1 MEYKFNGQLSFD
13 DFVQMNRFYMVE
25 IFFKGKISIIFII
38 AIIFFIGSFIYNF
51 VFYNSIRF
59 VEDILPILFFGL
71 VILFAI
77 KRPKILYKKYFEKD
91 KMSQEEHTFII
102 NENEISMT
110 TENSF
115 IKFTK
120 DKINKIKFDKDSIYI
135 FISENKLCII
145 KSRYLNNLTEFNE
158 LKDFLNL
165 KYINKI

>member
-1 MEYKFNGQLSFD
+1 MEYKFSGKLSFD

-25 IFFKGKISIIFII
+25 MFFKGKISIIFII
-38 AIIFFIGSFIYNF
+38 AIIFSIGSLIYNL
-51 VFYNSIRF
+51 VLYNSISF
-59 VEDILPILFFGL
+59 VEDILPILIFGL
-71 VILFAI
+71 AILFII

-120 DKINKIKFDKDSIYI
+120 DKINKIKYDKDSIYI
-135 FISENKLCII
+135 FISENKVYII
-145 KSRYLNNLTEFNE
+145 KSRYLGSLTEFEE
-158 LKDFLNL
+158 LKDFLKLN
-165 KYINKI
+165 YI